1 MTSNI
6 YVTKEGLNKLQ
17 KELEQ
22 LKSVRRKEVIERIK
36 EARGYGDLSE
46 NSEYEDAKD
55 EQAFVEGRIKELEN
69 IIKKAKIIQKGSGD
83 KVSLGSKAK
92 VAFLGKEVIYE
103 IVGKAESDPSS
114 FKISSESPLGL
125 ALIGKGKGEKAEVR
139 TPSGKTVY
147 TILEIK

>member
-1 MTSNI
+1 
-6 YVTKEGLNKLQ
+6 
-17 KELEQ
+17 
-22 LKSVRRKEVIERIK
+22 
-36 EARGYGDLSE
+36 
-46 NSEYEDAKD
+46 
-55 EQAFVEGRIKELEN
+55 
-69 IIKKAKIIQKGSGD
+69 
-83 KVSLGSKAK
+83 
-92 VAFLGKEVIYE
+92 LGKEVIYE